1 MGVSLQYSNGNVGF
15 FTKSKANRSFD
26 FVKSMKEENVTVS
39 VGGYTYYFGR
49 ASRGN
54 VELRTYV
61 SPPEQILFLP
71 PRKTKPKWKEFFKFD
86 TLTASFLA
94 LVIFCCGLLF
104 FKLPPLHSFWLSFQ
118 VFIQLATFLEPKSFS
133 SKFFMWFVLVFSML
147 VNTFYLSILSGFFT
161 EPNYEAKITT
171 FEDFAK
177 SDVVLD
183 CGEHHFWL
191 LSNLYDSTTLKMVE
205 KKVKY
210 TRRTGLAEI
219 LYFLDR
225 PDHAFVSTQ
234 FGLEYVNNKVS
245 VGKIRILS
253 SLHSNAPTNGT
264 GFRL

>member
-1 MGVSLQYSNGNVGF
+1 
-15 FTKSKANRSFD
+15 
-26 FVKSMKEENVTVS
+26 
-39 VGGYTYYFGR
+39 
-49 ASRGN
+49 
-54 VELRTYV
+54 
-61 SPPEQILFLP
+61 
-71 PRKTKPKWKEFFKFD
+71 
-86 TLTASFLA
+86 
-94 LVIFCCGLLF
+94 
-104 FKLPPLHSFWLSFQ
+104 
-118 VFIQLATFLEPKSFS
+118 
-133 SKFFMWFVLVFSML
+133 MWFVLVFSML

-183 CGEHHFWL
+183 YGEHHFWL

>member
-1 MGVSLQYSNGNVGF
+1 
-15 FTKSKANRSFD
+15 
-26 FVKSMKEENVTVS
+26 
-39 VGGYTYYFGR
+39 
-49 ASRGN
+49 
-54 VELRTYV
+54 
-61 SPPEQILFLP
+61 
-71 PRKTKPKWKEFFKFD
+71 
-86 TLTASFLA
+86 
-94 LVIFCCGLLF
+94 
-104 FKLPPLHSFWLSFQ
+104 
-118 VFIQLATFLEPKSFS
+118 
-133 SKFFMWFVLVFSML
+133 MWFVLVFSML

-177 SDVVLD
+177 SNVVLD
-183 CGEHHFWL
+183 CGEHNFWL

-210 TRRTGLAEI
+210 TRRTGLEEI
-219 LYFLDR
+219 LYSLDR